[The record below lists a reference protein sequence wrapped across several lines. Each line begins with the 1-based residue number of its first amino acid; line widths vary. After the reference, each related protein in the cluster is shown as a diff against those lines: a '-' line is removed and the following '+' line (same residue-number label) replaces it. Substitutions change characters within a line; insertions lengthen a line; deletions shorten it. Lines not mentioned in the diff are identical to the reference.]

1 MGNILL
7 LLHAHLPYVR
17 HPEHELYLEETW
29 YFEAATESY
38 LPLLEIL
45 LRLPEVSPRAR
56 VALSVSPTLLEMMAD
71 PLLTSR
77 LLKHLDSLVALAY
90 AEAERTCRD
99 PDMNPLARMYLERF
113 SHARHSLRE
122 TYGGSLIEPLRQLA
136 SCGHV
141 ELLTTAATHAYLPNL
156 APLPDAVRSQV
167 RIGRECFKKHLGHHT
182 EGPRGLWLP
191 ECGYYDGLDRILA
204 EEEVG
209 YTFLSSGGLLHASP
223 RPSHGLYRPI
233 TTPSGVVAFG
243 RERELSMLVWSARSG
258 YPANPVYRDFYRDAG
273 FDIDAPHIREF
284 VEPLVSGAPGGHA
297 YTGLKYHRITGQTHL
312 KEPYRLDDATEQ
324 AEQDALHFV
333 GVLAARSVE
342 LRTEN
347 GLDPLFVLPF
357 DAELFGH
364 WWNEGPHWLD
374 HFLRSVDS
382 HPELAMKLPSD
393 HLSGAD
399 DYQEASPSLSSWGDG
414 GYGLTWS
421 DSGAEGASL
430 ALVLSK
436 TGRFCAMASR
446 GGMKADTPEGRAMRQ
461 GMRELL
467 LLQSSDWSFLSHK
480 DTAAEYSRQRLDEHA
495 GNLSSIMRMLE
506 SGSVDDKAIE
516 KMKERAPL
524 FPGTCVAL

>member
-17 HPEHELYLEETW
+17 HPEHERHLEETW

-38 LPLLEIL
+38 LPLLELL
-45 LRLPEVSPRAR
+45 LRLPEGSPGAR
-56 VALSVSPTLLEMMAD
+56 VALSVSPTLLEMISD
-71 PLLTSR
+71 PLLSAR
-77 LLKHLDSLVALAY
+77 LISHLDSLVALAY
-90 AEAERTCRD
+90 AEAERTSGD
-99 PDMNPLARMYLERF
+99 PLLNPLARMYLERF
-113 SHARHSLRE
+113 SNARHSLKE
-122 TYGGSLIEPLRQLA
+122 SYGGSLLEPLRQLA
-136 SCGHV
+136 SSGHV

-167 RIGRECFKKHLGHHT
+167 RIGRECFKKHLGHYP

-191 ECGYYDGLDRILA
+191 ECGYFDGLDRILA

-209 YTFLSSGGLLHASP
+209 YTFLSSGGLLHAIP

-243 RERELSMLVWSARSG
+243 RERELSMLVWSAKSG

-273 FDIDAPHIREF
+273 FDLDAVHRREF
-284 VEPLVSGAPGGHA
+284 VEPLVSGVPGGHT

-312 KEPYRLDDATEQ
+312 KEPYRLDDAMRQ
-324 AEQDALHFV
+324 AEQDAVHFRDT
-333 GVLAARSVE
+333 LAARSVE
-342 LRTEN
+342 LRTEA
-347 GLDPLFVLPF
+347 GFDPLFVLPF

-364 WWNEGPHWLD
+364 WWNEGPHWLE
-374 HFLRSVDS
+374 HFLRGVDR
-382 HPELAMKLPSD
+382 HPEIRMSLPSD
-393 HLSGAD
+393 LLSDAG
-399 DYQEASPSLSSWGDG
+399 DYQEVRPSLSSWGDG
-414 GYGLTWS
+414 GYGLAWS
-421 DSGAEGASL
+421 DSGAEGACL
-430 ALVLSK
+430 ALIL
-436 TGRFCAMASR
+436 TETRRFYALASH

-480 DTAAEYSRQRLDEHA
+480 DTAADYSRQRLAEHA
-495 GNLSSIMRMLE
+495 GNLKSIMRMLE
-506 SGSVDDKAIE
+506 SGAVDETAIE

-524 FPGTCVAL
+524 FPGTGVSL